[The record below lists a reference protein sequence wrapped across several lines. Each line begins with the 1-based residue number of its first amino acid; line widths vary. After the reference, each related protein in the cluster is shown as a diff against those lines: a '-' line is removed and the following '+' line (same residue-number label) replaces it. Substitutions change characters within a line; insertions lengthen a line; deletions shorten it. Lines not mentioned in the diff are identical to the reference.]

1 LQFRPRPANVERRFP
16 KGEFRMKLN
25 RIALLGLGAG
35 ALLALAGCSTPESRI
50 QAACMKNGLM
60 GDGGASTGQ
69 PQASPAEVKRQCEC
83 FTRNL
88 KTNLTAAELNTVAD
102 RMSSTKAEERN
113 QQNMPPE
120 IAAKTMAAVKACAV
134 P

>member
-1 LQFRPRPANVERRFP
+1 MNF
-16 KGEFRMKLN
+16 N
-25 RIALLGLGAG
+25 RIALIGLGAG
-35 ALLALAGCSTPESRI
+35 ALLALAGCTTPESRI

-60 GDGGASTGQ
+60 GDGGTPAAGQ
-69 PQASPAEVKRQCEC
+69 PQQSPAEVKRQCEC

-88 KTNLTAAELNTVAD
+88 KANLTPEELKIVAD

-113 QQNMPPE
+113 QQNMPPA
-120 IAAKTMAAVKACAV
+120 IAAKTMGAVKACAV